1 MRRQYRR
8 IEALSGKPLSRL
20 SSPGSLKALSSG
32 KRGGG
37 ADSGELAT
45 GDWEEEEDGECSVD
59 EEEGGGDSV
68 SRSEE
73 LS

>member
-1 MRRQYRR
+1 M
-8 IEALSGKPLSRL
+8 SGKPLSRL

-59 EEEGGGDSV
+59 EEDSNCSVEEEGGGDSV